1 MKIKIILLLFA
12 SLLLSS
18 CAFNFAFFHP
28 QKLPRGMNI
37 SYTIGND
44 TTTTIVKIDTLT
56 LQPTFFNKNKDT
68 INFDYTIESVIFT
81 SSNGN
86 KLNGWM
92 IKPKNQKIIGTLLH
106 FHGSGANLFYH
117 LRAISPLAKFG
128 FQIFTFDYSGFGYS
142 EGKATRKTV
151 LEDAVASF
159 DYILSREDVKN
170 TKLMIYGQSYGAHLA
185 TIVGAKEQ
193 DKIEGMIL
201 EGGFTSHTD
210 EANYKIPVLGN
221 IVKQGVCAKKEITKF
236 KKPVLIIHSKE
247 DKMVPFYMGEK
258 IYKNANEPKE
268 FYPVDK
274 QHLEALHFYSKEISA
289 KIKRMCKIE

>member
-1 MKIKIILLLFA
+1 MKIKIILLLLV
-12 SLLLSS
+12 SLLLNS
-18 CAFNFAFFHP
+18 CAFNFTFFRP

-44 TTTTIVKIDTLT
+44 TTIVKIDTVT
-56 LQPTFFNKNKDT
+56 LQPTFFDKKKDT

-86 KLNGWM
+86 KLNGWLL
-92 IKPKNQKIIGTLLH
+92 KPKNRKIIGTLLH

-117 LRAISPLAKFG
+117 TRAISPLTKYG

-142 EGKATRKTV
+142 EGKATRETV
-151 LEDAVASF
+151 LEDAIASF
-159 DYILSREDVKN
+159 DYIQSREDVKK
-170 TKLMIYGQSYGAHLA
+170 TKLMLYGQSYGVHLA
-185 TIVGAKEQ
+185 TIIGVKEQ
-193 DKIEGMIL
+193 DKIDGMIL

-210 EANYKIPVLGN
+210 EAVYKVPLLGN
-221 IVKQGVCAKKEITKF
+221 IVKQGVCAKKEIKKF

-247 DKMVPFYMGEK
+247 DKLVPFYMGEN

-268 FYPVDK
+268 FYEVDK
-274 QHLEALHFYSKEISA
+274 PHLEALQYYSKEISD
-289 KIKRMCKIE
+289 KIKRMCTIE